1 MMRARKPQQPL
12 EWYRDPDGRGIDA
25 RLHLLDR
32 QMVDVDGMPVS
43 TVDDVEL
50 TGVEIGQPLDHS
62 TPPRVLEILVGAV
75 VLTRIFG
82 GHMPRSR
89 WDRVPWADVTRLG
102 TVIELRVHADDLDA
116 TWVERWFRDRVIAR
130 IPGGRHAPE

>member
-1 MMRARKPQQPL
+1 MKRASRPQHPL
-12 EWYRDPDGRGIDA
+12 EWYRDPDGRGVDA

-32 QMVDVDGMPVS
+32 QMIDRDGVPFS

-50 TGVEIGQPLDHS
+50 TGIEIGEAVDHADA
-62 TPPRVLEILVGAV
+62 PRVAAILVGAA
-75 VLTRIFG
+75 VLPRIFG

-89 WDRVPWADVTRLG
+89 WDRLAWQDVARLG
-102 TVIELRVHADDLDA
+102 TVIELRVHADDLDGV
-116 TWVERWFRDRVIAR
+116 WLERWFRDRVIAR